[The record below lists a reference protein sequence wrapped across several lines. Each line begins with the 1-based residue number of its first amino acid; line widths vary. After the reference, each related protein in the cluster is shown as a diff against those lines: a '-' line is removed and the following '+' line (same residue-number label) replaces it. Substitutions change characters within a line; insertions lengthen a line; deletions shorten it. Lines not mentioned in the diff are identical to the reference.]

1 MGWLDFLKPKQIKE
15 STAPRKDAGRRE
27 ALGKLKESL
36 DSWQMFD
43 FLRDRYYGNGQWYFP
58 VGGLPAV
65 GGTTNKIQGR
75 NQYVFYTE
83 QDLRFQRDAARILY
97 ASEPVAKAIEGNL
110 NAFVIGKGMKYKLC
124 LKKGFETK
132 ATEEQLQEYQQ
143 LLDAWMDT
151 EQWPEREQECFTA
164 KVVDGE
170 YFLRV
175 VRTKGRV
182 RTIRIEPEHIQNPE
196 GVSFEDGWWL
206 GVKYD
211 PKDYETPIAYGY
223 KLYGQEWEEIPA
235 EEIIHFKSNV
245 SRNVSRGVSDFYPI
259 LDDLDSVAKLSDNMR
274 AGATAQ
280 AEIAYMMSVENATP
294 NSINTF
300 ADEQAEVTLTN
311 PVTGMEDKSRRSKPG
326 TVKYHG
332 DNVKFTTMPQGA
344 SQGYIEVYQNSMR
357 IVASAFCMP
366 EYMLTSDASNANYSS
381 TLVAGT
387 PFYRYV
393 EKLQNLLK
401 RPFKQVL
408 MRVLDS
414 LYADAQIP
422 TELRA
427 YLDIDVTCD
436 SPVVVDPYQD
446 AQRRDIELRNGV
458 ISPQMWA
465 MEQGRDPQKVQQQI
479 DEWRDANMGA
489 VQQGGMGGQQQGND
503 GGMSIPKP
511 GADGLGMDGV
521 LAKESAIRESSW
533 EEQKHPR
540 ASDGRFG
547 HVSGAH
553 GGKANVVSKADLDT
567 HIKASKGRELYR
579 GVPKKEH
586 AKQFETGELR
596 HGKGAYGHGIYVG
609 YGYNGRD
616 TASNAAGDEGHL
628 ARMSLS
634 SDAKTI
640 TWNDAEEMWNK
651 EGKEQYSIE
660 KHGSSENAIAQMMRE
675 RGYDAID
682 VEHNEFMNVL
692 NPEALVVEKPGGE
705 GEKGEK
711 KGSKKKKLKKTSD
724 AEVSMSGSKGKG
736 HEAALA
742 ARLKDWLPDWD
753 DSETTVGETIASITG
768 MPDDATKYETNVDF
782 TNNGTDLETDGKF
795 LRVSVTRKGL
805 TMERLIGKDDK
816 GVFIVNKHFE
826 MKTKGKGTG
835 AELFSKQ
842 VEAAASIGV
851 YEIRCHAAC
860 TDDNGERYFNGY
872 YTWPRLGYDQPLEGK
887 GVHESDKET
896 YDAAKERFPG
906 AKTVLDVMQTEEG
919 RQWWKDNGTDMLAA
933 RFDLS
938 EGSRSLK
945 IHQAYMEA
953 KKSRK

>member
-1 MGWLDFLKPKQIKE
+1 MGWLEFLKPKQIKE
-15 STAPRKDAGRRE
+15 STAPSKTAGRRE

-110 NAFVIGKGMKYKLC
+110 NAFVVGKGMKYKLC

-170 YFLRV
+170 YFLRAV
-175 VRTKGRV
+175 KTKGRV

-211 PKDYETPIAYGY
+211 PKDYETPVAYGY

-259 LDDLDSVAKLSDNMR
+259 LDDLDSIAKLSDNMQ

-401 RPFKQVL
+401 RPFKQVM

-692 NPEALVVEKPGGE
+692 NPEALVVENPGGV
-705 GEKGEK
+705 GEKPEQATPAKIDRSKYGVAKNPDLEDHLDRLAASEDVSYIYDSMIGGWGKYGKEDNDIMKAMAKDRLAMLGYSNPYVVKFKGKKGWEK
-711 KGSKKKKLKKTSD
+711 K
-724 AEVSMSGSKGKG
+724 VI
-736 HEAALA
+736 
-742 ARLKDWLPDWD
+742 D
-753 DSETTVGETIASITG
+753 DSEMDKWRKTEGLIHTVKGYGREAHGDFDDNTG
-768 MPDDATKYETNVDF
+768 SF
-782 TNNGTDLETDGKF
+782 TGG
-795 LRVSVTRKGL
+795 VSVKAKSKGDTL
-805 TMERLIGKDDK
+805 DEGVVVEVRLARGKAEYLVKPHTKASKAKHEKVK
-816 GVFIVNKHFE
+816 GP
-826 MKTKGKGTG
+826 
-835 AELFSKQ
+835 SQ
-842 VEAAASIGV
+842 
-851 YEIRCHAAC
+851 
-860 TDDNGERYFNGY
+860 
-872 YTWPRLGYDQPLEGK
+872 LG
-887 GVHESDKET
+887 SD
-896 YDAAKERFPG
+896 YNPDR
-906 AKTVLDVMQTEEG
+906 
-919 RQWWKDNGTDMLAA
+919 
-933 RFDLS
+933 
-938 EGSRSLK
+938 
-945 IHQAYMEA
+945 
-953 KKSRK
+953 